1 VIRSLLLISAVVIGQ
16 NDVEETQ
23 PKPELGKQV
32 RELVFQLNDLEF
44 AVRDAAEKKLTEMG
58 PDILNYLPRTS
69 RSTPAEV
76 RQRLGRILRNVESV
90 AAQQAADPT
99 LVTLKGPLPFAEAM
113 AALEKQTTNKVVNIT
128 EETGEVEF
136 DFDKALYWEA
146 MDKLL
151 DQASLTVNQFANA
164 PNALSLM
171 ARPEEQIE
179 RFGKATYAGPFRF
192 QPIRITTVRDLV
204 NPSVQGMRLT
214 INIAWEPRLNPISLS
229 QPFNQIKSLD
239 ENGDELVIE
248 AEGQQDVPV
257 QPAMSSV
264 DVEIPFT
271 LPSRDIK
278 HIKSIKGELTAM
290 IPGRSDKFEFKRLR
304 GVTNVDIRRAG
315 VTVTLERVRKAGE
328 LYKFYILV
336 RFDESNNALESHR
349 GWILNN
355 PAYIVDS
362 DGNRVEK
369 AGLETTRQG
378 ESEIGVS
385 YLFDLE
391 QGLDG
396 CRLVYETAALIIRM
410 PVKYEVKDVE
420 LP

>member
-1 VIRSLLLISAVVIGQ
+1 
-16 NDVEETQ
+16 
-23 PKPELGKQV
+23 
-32 RELVFQLNDLEF
+32 
-44 AVRDAAEKKLTEMG
+44 
-58 PDILNYLPRTS
+58 
-69 RSTPAEV
+69 
-76 RQRLGRILRNVESV
+76 
-90 AAQQAADPT
+90 ADPT